1 MDDFQFSD
9 QLNKINFDENWY
21 VHTLLGE
28 KDLITIEFPNY
39 IIPVHVG
46 GDGGHYYLIVVIEDK
61 TLILDGR
68 FEHRKEAF

>member
-1 MDDFQFSD
+1 MDDWKFSD
-9 QLNKINFDENWY
+9 ELNKMKFHEDWY

-28 KDLITIEFPNY
+28 KDEIGIEFPNY

-61 TLILDGR
+61 TFILDGR
-68 FEHRKEAF
+68 FNHR